1 MSDLVPR
8 TADVLAKAGGVIAE
22 GVRYGVVIVQLT
34 AAGAKLRGLSEQV
47 RSTYRYV
54 ENCAQSVDRLADQA
68 AALNVDPD
76 TVSEHRDAATLM
88 RSVLEEAEAM
98 AEETE
103 ELSTLF
109 QETADAHQ
117 ADYGPVAETAS
128 SMDVPMAEREF
139 YSNR

>member
-8 TADVLAKAGGVIAE
+8 TADALAKAGGVIAE
-22 GVRYGVVIVQLT
+22 GVRYGIVIVQLT

-68 AALNVDPD
+68 DALNVDTD

-117 ADYGPVAETAS
+117 GDYGPVAEAAN